1 MTRLTSR
8 VARLEDAA
16 PNSWRAWWRVPM
28 RQWPDHALLALI
40 NAAEGWPGG
49 YVPTDDELRAVIG
62 ADDDHD
68 ADKGEA
74 P

>member
-1 MTRLTSR
+1 MNRLTLR
-8 VARLEDAA
+8 VANLEDAA

-28 RQWPDHALLALI
+28 REWPDHALLSLV

-49 YVPTDDELRAVIG
+49 YVPSDDELRAVIG
-62 ADDDHD
+62 DSGDHD
-68 ADKGEA
+68 ADGDDA